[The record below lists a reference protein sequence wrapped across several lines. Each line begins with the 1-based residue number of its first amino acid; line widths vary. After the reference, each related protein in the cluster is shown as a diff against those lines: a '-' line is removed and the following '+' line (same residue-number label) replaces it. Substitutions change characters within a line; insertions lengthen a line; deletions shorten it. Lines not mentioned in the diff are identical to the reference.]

1 MRRLAIAM
9 TLALSLT
16 APAAAAGQAP
26 SPSDFKN
33 AAKYCKAL
41 RAASGEQ
48 NFRNMFGGE
57 RNAYGKCVSKFAR
70 DEAAERRAARKNA
83 AEQCREERAMP
94 EADFR
99 AAHGGQSFREF
110 YGTGNGS
117 NAFGKCVSRH
127 AKENKQEADERD
139 ENRISAAEQC
149 RAEQSQPEADF
160 RASHNGQSFGE
171 HYGRNE
177 NDRNAFGKCVSQHA
191 RAMNQGGAPSS

>member
-1 MRRLAIAM
+1 MRKIAIAM
-9 TLALSLT
+9 TLALSLA
-16 APAAAAGQAP
+16 APAAAVGQEP

-41 RAASGEQ
+41 RAAAGAQ
-48 NFRNMFGGE
+48 NFRAMFGGGD
-57 RNAYGKCVSKFAR
+57 NAYGKCVSKFAR

-83 AEQCREERAMP
+83 ARQCKEERAMP

-99 AAHGGQSFREF
+99 AAHNGQSFAEF

-117 NAFGKCVSRH
+117 NAYGKCVSRH

-149 RAEQSQPEADF
+149 RAERAQSDDDF
-160 RASHNGQSFGE
+160 RAGHNGQTFGE

-191 RAMNQGGAPSS
+191 RAMNQGGS